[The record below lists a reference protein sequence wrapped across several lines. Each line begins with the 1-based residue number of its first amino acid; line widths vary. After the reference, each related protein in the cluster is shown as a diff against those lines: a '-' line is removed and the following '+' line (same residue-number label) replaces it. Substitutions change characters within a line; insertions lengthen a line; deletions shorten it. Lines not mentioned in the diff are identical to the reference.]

1 MNWLIYLMLSLAF
14 FMVATTSLSGMVRL
28 LALQSLTLAALGGL
42 MGYNTGLEEFYIAAF
57 LTFSVKGLVIP
68 YILFYTIK
76 RIKVNQEIEPF
87 LGIKK
92 SLLISLC
99 LVMLAFEIL
108 PPDILAQEGFTNSTI
123 PIAVSLAL
131 IGLFLMIS
139 RKKALTQI
147 IGLLVMENGLYLL
160 GMSATF
166 GMPFLVE
173 MGVFLDLV
181 VGALLMGILTFR
193 ISKNFDSID
202 TNELNRLKG

>member
-1 MNWLIYLMLSLAF
+1 MSWLIYLMLALAF
-14 FMVATTSLSGMVRL
+14 FMVATTSIPGMVRL
-28 LALQSLTLAALGGL
+28 LALQSFSLATLGLL
-42 MGYNTGLEEFYIAAF
+42 MGIKTGFSEFYIAAL
-57 LTFSVKGLVIP
+57 LTFSMKGLVIP
-68 YILFYTIK
+68 YILLYTIK
-76 RIKVNQEIEPF
+76 RVKVNQDVELFI
-87 LGIKK
+87 GIKK

-99 LVMLAFEIL
+99 LVFLAFEIL
-108 PPDILAQEGFTNSTI
+108 PPEILAQEGFTRGTI

-131 IGLFLMIS
+131 IGLFLMIA

-160 GMSATF
+160 GMSATY

-173 MGVFLDLV
+173 MGVFFDLV

-202 TNELNRLKG
+202 TDELNRLKG